1 MSEPEISFHEKFVL
15 MVVAAIFLGIM
26 VKIFFF

>member
-15 MVVAAIFLGIM
+15 IVVAVIFMGIM
-26 VKIFFF
+26 VKILFF